1 MRSESTRR
9 LYLYKCVFWF
19 LALSRLTCNTDVC
32 GLCLV
37 DYAYHTRIMTIT
49 YALRWYVAS
58 PLAHSFPTLTGSS
71 SLQHGDVP
79 VPMPMFNRRQ
89 AEEWREFLT

>member
-58 PLAHSFPTLTGSS
+58 PLAHSFPTLRPNFCAAPI
-71 SLQHGDVP
+71 Q
-79 VPMPMFNRRQ
+79 
-89 AEEWREFLT
+89 